1 MKKGAKESYISCKPG
16 CWSCDGIEPEN
27 LLFMIFL
34 IEKEDNNALV
44 LKSDCKKNA
53 DIKLHKAQNAQY
65 FCDGLQ
71 MQVEVFMKGDIYERD
86 DERVQRDVQVLQV
99 VQAAQGIKST

>member
-1 MKKGAKESYISCKPG
+1 
-16 CWSCDGIEPEN
+16 
-27 LLFMIFL
+27 MIFL

-71 MQVEVFMKGDIYERD
+71 MQVEVFMKGDI
-86 DERVQRDVQVLQV
+86 
-99 VQAAQGIKST
+99 